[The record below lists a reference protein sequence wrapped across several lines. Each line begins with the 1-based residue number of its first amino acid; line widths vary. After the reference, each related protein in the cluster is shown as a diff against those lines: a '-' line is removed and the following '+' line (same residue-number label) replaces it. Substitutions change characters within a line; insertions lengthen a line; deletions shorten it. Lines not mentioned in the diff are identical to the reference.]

1 MIEEAR
7 RDEPIRFFKELYPV
21 VVGVALALAAEQIVD
36 LHKSGVPIRWEHLP
50 LFVAW
55 IAVAMPF
62 AHLAVRYLDFT
73 YGRRERGETVG
84 KVFTL
89 GNVAFG
95 AGHFLWLIGLAL
107 FVTRPFVFGYGLV
120 IFFGGVVIRATFL
133 RLHPRGWLAP
143 VEERANLVH
152 ACCIGAWLVIL
163 VFAQLMLDGT
173 VQVWV
178 ARAGVLA
185 VSVAYPFALYLS
197 AYDLFFPHEANAAP
211 RVG

>member
-1 MIEEAR
+1 MIEEAH

-36 LHKSGVPIRWEHLP
+36 LHKGGVPIRWQHLP

-73 YGRRERGETVG
+73 YGRREEGEGVG

-89 GNVAFG
+89 SNVAFG
-95 AGHFLWLIGLAL
+95 AGHFLWLIALAL

-120 IFFGGVVIRATFL
+120 IFFGGVAVRAAFM
-133 RLHPRGWLAP
+133 RVHPRGWLAP

-152 ACCIGAWLVIL
+152 AGCIAAWLMVL
-163 VFAQLMLDGT
+163 VVAQLGLDGEP
-173 VQVWV
+173 QRWV
-178 ARAGVLA
+178 VRGGVLA
-185 VSVAYPFALYLS
+185 VSAAYPFLLYLTS
-197 AYDLFFPHEANAAP
+197 YDLFFPGE
-211 RVG
+211 VGP